1 MGPKFVIYFCLFV
14 GGAIGG
20 YIPTLW
26 HDSLLSFWSII
37 LSTVGG
43 LFGVFVGYK
52 INKAI
57 NG

>member
-1 MGPKFVIYFCLFV
+1 MGSKFVIYFCLFV

-26 HDSLLSFWSII
+26 HDNFLSLWSII
-37 LSTVGG
+37 LSGVGG
-43 LFGVFVGYK
+43 LVGVFVGYK

-57 NG
+57 SG